1 MLNIALLYGGRSGEH
16 EVSLQ
21 SARSIIRNLDP
32 ERYRPV
38 LIGIDK
44 AGRWYLQP
52 DTLVE
57 EVRRKDV
64 SLSIIADQS
73 RLIAIHPAAGLSVNG
88 AFLPVDVVF
97 PVLHGTFGEDGTVQG
112 LLEMADLPY
121 VGAGVLGS
129 AVGMDKEISKRVWQ
143 TAELPVTPYIAVRRS
158 TLGDLSDKALASLSR
173 QARERFAYPMF
184 VKPACA
190 GSSVGVSCVED
201 RRQFH
206 DAVRT
211 ALRFGSKLLLE
222 PAIKGQE
229 IECSVVGNASVTAYA
244 PGEIIPSHRFYDYDA
259 KYRDPDGAL
268 LQIPARLSGGE
279 AAEIRRIAA
288 AAHLAVGV
296 EGMSRVDFLV
306 SDPERT
312 IYINEINT
320 IPGFT
325 RISMFPR
332 MCEAAGVGYRKLLTM
347 LIELG
352 EQRYREE
359 QLLSFDYSEPD
370 KLGGLAGS

>member
-1 MLNIALLYGGRSGEH
+1 MTVALLYGGRSGEH

-21 SARSIIRNLDP
+21 SVRSIIRNLD
-32 ERYRPV
+32 RGRFRPL

-44 AGRWYLQP
+44 SGRWYLQP
-52 DTLVE
+52 GTLID
-57 EVRRKDV
+57 EVRDGDAA
-64 SLSIIADQS
+64 LSVISDQTK
-73 RLIAIHPAAGLSVNG
+73 LIAIHPAAGFSVNG
-88 AFLPVDVVF
+88 AYLPVDLVF

-112 LLEMADLPY
+112 LLEMANLPY

-129 AVGMDKEISKRVWQ
+129 AVGMDKEISKRIWQ
-143 TAELPVTPYIAVRRS
+143 AAGLPVTPSITVRRS
-158 TLGDLSDKALASLSR
+158 QLATVSGKDIAGLSKRAQEL
-173 QARERFAYPMF
+173 FGYPLF
-184 VKPACA
+184 VKPARA
-190 GSSVGVSCVED
+190 GSSVGVSCVDD
-201 RRQFH
+201 RRQFIG
-206 DAVRT
+206 AVQA
-211 ALRFGSKLLLE
+211 ALRFDTKLLIE
-222 PAIKGQE
+222 PAISGQE
-229 IECSVVGNASVTAYA
+229 IECSVIGNASVTAYA

-268 LQIPARLSGGE
+268 LQIPARLTETE
-279 AAEIRRIAA
+279 ANEIRRIAA
-288 AAHLAVGV
+288 AAHQAIGV

-306 SDPERT
+306 SQPERT

-332 MCEAAGVGYRKLLTM
+332 MCEAAGVPYAELLTT

-359 QLLSFDYSEPD
+359 QSLTFDYSD
-370 KLGGLAGS
+370 SS